1 MMLSTKMFFVFLT
14 LSAIDATRGSNLRG
28 KGRELQDICNDF
40 WSVGWTFS
48 NRENMQMCE
57 WADRGDPSAD
67 DNTNIANMIKKC
79 GEDVQGLDLEI
90 VLGEDEVVGIVADW
104 CAQTCAKVGVDPNRC
119 QGPVTV
125 DQQESD
131 NSSGCL
137 GEDTMQEQHQEQE
150 QQQEEEETN
159 AELSEEEEQTIDDSS
174 NEEEIDCQDNSEW
187 TRNTIQGDYMNCIWV
202 GKRSEERTKNRC
214 KRDDAMENCPGT
226 CNAQCQGSVNY
237 VGE

>member
-1 MMLSTKMFFVFLT
+1 MG
-14 LSAIDATRGSNLRG
+14 IDVTRGSNLRG

-40 WSVGWTFS
+40 WSVGGTFS

-57 WADRGDPSAD
+57 YADLVDPSAD

-79 GEDVQGLDLEI
+79 GMDVQGLNLET
-90 VLGEDEVVGIVADW
+90 VPGEDEVEGIVADW
-104 CAQTCAKVGVDPNRC
+104 CAQTCVKVGVDPNRC

-125 DQQESD
+125 DPEESG
-131 NSSGCL
+131 NSTGCL

-159 AELSEEEEQTIDDSS
+159 TEPSEEEEQTIDDSS
-174 NEEEIDCQDNSEW
+174 NEIDCQDNSEW
-187 TRNTIQGDYMNCIWV
+187 TRDTIQGDYMNCVWV

>member
-1 MMLSTKMFFVFLT
+1 MG
-14 LSAIDATRGSNLRG
+14 IDVTRGSNLRG

-40 WSVGWTFS
+40 PSVGGTFS
-48 NRENMQMCE
+48 NRENMQLCE
-57 WADRGDPSAD
+57 YADLVDPSAD
-67 DNTNIANMIKKC
+67 DNANIATMIRKC
-79 GEDVQGLDLEI
+79 GENILDLNLETG
-90 VLGEDEVVGIVADW
+90 LGEDEVVGIVADW

-137 GEDTMQEQHQEQE
+137 GEDTTADELQRQQQLLDQQQELLEQ

-159 AELSEEEEQTIDDSS
+159 AENSEEEEQTIDDSS
-174 NEEEIDCQDNSEW
+174 NEIDCQDNSEW
-187 TRNTIQGDYMNCIWV
+187 TRDTIQGDYMNCVWV

-226 CNAQCQGSVNY
+226 CNALCQGSVNY